1 VRSYRG
7 VGGVQRK
14 PIDAL
19 PGTIFIRLLPFFSLR
34 SACHVPGVDLQNRS
48 ALLKIAKGLQGLSL
62 ALRHAAGATLMLTV
76 VMLPAC
82 SDVALPSEDM
92 PASGPD
98 PRYNKLVADYLKST
112 FKNRASYDA
121 FAISAFRWVHSFK
134 GWAWMTCV
142 RFGDSGHPRAY
153 AVFIK
158 DGKVIDSRYAVQ
170 TDACN
175 TQTYAVFDAM
185 GPMRAGVL
193 GPLY

>member
-7 VGGVQRK
+7 VGGEQRK

-19 PGTIFIRLLPFFSLR
+19 SGTVFIRLLPLLLSEAPAVSRESILILGERQSTSSFRQVADPVLLLMF
-34 SACHVPGVDLQNRS
+34 
-48 ALLKIAKGLQGLSL
+48 ALL
-62 ALRHAAGATLMLTV
+62 AG
-76 VMLPAC
+76 C
-82 SDVALPSEDM
+82 SDLALPSEDM
-92 PASGPD
+92 PVSGPD
-98 PRYNKLVADYLKST
+98 PGYNNLVANYLKNN

-142 RFGDSGHPRAY
+142 RFEDSGHPRTY

-158 DGKVIDSRYAVQ
+158 DRNVINSRYAVQ

-175 TQTYAVFDAM
+175 TQTYAAFDAM
-185 GPMRAGVL
+185 GPTRAGVL

>member
-1 VRSYRG
+1 M
-7 VGGVQRK
+7 
-14 PIDAL
+14 
-19 PGTIFIRLLPFFSLR
+19 
-34 SACHVPGVDLQNRS
+34 
-48 ALLKIAKGLQGLSL
+48 AKGLQGLFL
-62 ALRHAAGATLMLTV
+62 ALRHAAAATFLL
-76 VMLPAC
+76 LPAC

-98 PRYNKLVADYLKST
+98 PGYNNLVANYVKNT

-142 RFGDSGHPRAY
+142 RFEDNGHPRAY

-185 GPMRAGVL
+185 GPTRAGIL